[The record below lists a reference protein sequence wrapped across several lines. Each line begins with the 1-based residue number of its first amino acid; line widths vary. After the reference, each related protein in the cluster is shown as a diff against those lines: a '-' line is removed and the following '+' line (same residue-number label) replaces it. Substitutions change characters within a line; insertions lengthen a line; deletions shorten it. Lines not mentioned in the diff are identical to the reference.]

1 MKKLTRAEEEIM
13 QAVWTLGEGTVGDIR
28 TCLETQLQQPKPAQS
43 TVSTIARILLD
54 KGFLEHRAYG
64 RTFVYSPK
72 VSKEEYSRQSLQQLV
87 SDYFGGSTNRL
98 VSFLVKE
105 EDLSLEELNRLMEK
119 LDSTQ
124 KDQP

>member
-13 QAVWTLGEGTVGDIR
+13 QAIWAMGEGTVGDIR
-28 TCLETQLQQPKPAQS
+28 TYLEEQLQLAKPAQS

-64 RTFVYSPK
+64 RTFVYSPR
-72 VSKEEYSRQSLQQLV
+72 VSKEEYSRQSIQQIV

-98 VSFLVKE
+98 VSFLVKQ

-119 LDSTQ
+119 LDPDQ
-124 KDQP
+124 KDKP

>member
-13 QAVWTLGEGTVGDIR
+13 QAIWALGEGTVGDIR
-28 TCLETQLQQPKPAQS
+28 TCLEEQLQQPKPAQS

-64 RTFVYSPK
+64 RTFVYSPR
-72 VSKEEYSRQSLQQLV
+72 VSKEEYSRQSIQQLV

-98 VSFLVKE
+98 VSFLVKQ
-105 EDLSLEELNRLMEK
+105 EDLTLEELNRLMEK
-119 LDSTQ
+119 LDPDQ
-124 KDQP
+124 KDKP

>member
-1 MKKLTRAEEEIM
+1 M
-13 QAVWTLGEGTVGDIR
+13 QAIWAMGEGTVGDIR
-28 TCLETQLQQPKPAQS
+28 TYLEEQLQLAKPAQS

-64 RTFVYSPK
+64 RTFVYSPR
-72 VSKEEYSRQSLQQLV
+72 VSKEEYSRQSIQQIV

-98 VSFLVKE
+98 VSFLVKQ

-119 LDSTQ
+119 LDPDQ
-124 KDQP
+124 KDKP